1 MAKKDTPESVKKV
14 LVTKEGLKKLEAE
27 LKELISTGRKEV
39 SDRLAE
45 AISYGDLS
53 ENSEYDEAKNQQAF
67 IELRIK
73 ELEEQIK
80 FAEIIKE
87 SQTVQKG
94 IVQIGSTVTLKH
106 PNGEEHE
113 YTIVGST
120 ESDPMMH
127 KISNES
133 PVGEAIIGK
142 KAKDKVDVEAPSGK
156 FKYEILKVS

>member
-1 MAKKDTPESVKKV
+1 MAKKDTTEPTKKV
-14 LVTKEGLKKLEAE
+14 LVTKEGLQKLEEE
-27 LKELISTGRKEV
+27 LQYLTGTRRKEV
-39 SDRLAE
+39 ADRLAE

-53 ENSEYDEAKNQQAF
+53 ENSEYDEAKNEQAF
-67 IELRIK
+67 VELRIK

-80 FAEIIKE
+80 AAEIITE
-87 SQTVQKG
+87 SKDVKKG
-94 IVQIGSTVTLKH
+94 TIQIGSTVTLKL

-133 PVGEAIIGK
+133 PVGKAILGQ
-142 KAKDKVDVEAPSGK
+142 KAKDKVDVQAPNGK
-156 FKYEILKVS
+156 FKYEILKVV